1 MLIYSAKDLSALI
14 RTERKKK
21 GWTQEDLANRAEVS
35 IPWLSQLERGKAT
48 VQLGLVLRILKELQ
62 LSLRIGND
70 HDRGA
75 PQTDPDFIDLNRI
88 VASKDHGP

>member
-1 MLIYSAKDLSALI
+1 MLIYSANDLSALI

-35 IPWLSQLERGKAT
+35 IPWLSQLERGKTT

-62 LSLRIGND
+62 LSLRVGND
-70 HDRGA
+70 HDRKA
-75 PQTDPDFIDLNRI
+75 PRTDPDFIDLNRI
-88 VASKDHGP
+88 VASKDHRP